1 MGPMVPENILC
12 WQKEKREG
20 RKREKERKG
29 KKERKEGKGKKEKK
43 KRKDRKRKKR
53 VTASISS
60 HFVQGQI
67 LGVGG
72 APKIISE
79 RTLIA

>member
-1 MGPMVPENILC
+1 MGPMVPENTLC

-20 RKREKERKG
+20 RKREKEG
-29 KKERKEGKGKKEKK
+29 KERK
-43 KRKDRKRKKR
+43 KRKDRKRIERKKR
-53 VTASISS
+53 VTAPISS